1 MQIKL
6 GKTKK
11 TKELDF
17 DVFPTFPLDTK
28 IKIKMI
34 DSYFE
39 NNDLYNLI
47 IIKFV

>member
-1 MQIKL
+1 MFFLPSLSIRKN
-6 GKTKK
+6 
-11 TKELDF
+11 
-17 DVFPTFPLDTK
+17 
-28 IKIKMI
+28 KIKMI